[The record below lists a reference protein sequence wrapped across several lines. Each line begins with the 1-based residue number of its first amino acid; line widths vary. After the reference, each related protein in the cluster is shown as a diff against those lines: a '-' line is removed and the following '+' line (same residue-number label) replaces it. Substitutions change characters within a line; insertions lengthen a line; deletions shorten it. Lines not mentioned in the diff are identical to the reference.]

1 MYYKLF
7 VNYKTL
13 DQIMTKKNK
22 KIAFVTGGSKG
33 IGLAI
38 VRKMVAKNYKVI
50 TCGRHNSAWDAALSE
65 TPDLNDVEFIQTD
78 LCNPAQL
85 ENTFK
90 TIKDKYGRLD
100 AAVNNAAVQIIA
112 KGNFIDIPEDTL
124 RRNLNSDLWMPTM
137 CIRKELELMLSA
149 GGSIVNISSIS
160 GIIPTP
166 KAAMYSAAKYGIE
179 GLTKTLALELIEKN
193 IRLNTVAPG
202 VIMTPRWNKRVKP
215 EERKKVFTQ
224 VASEA
229 PIKRFGTP
237 EEVANGVLW
246 LLSDEASYVV
256 GHTLVIDGG
265 ISLRGNV

>member
-1 MYYKLF
+1 M
-7 VNYKTL
+7 
-13 DQIMTKKNK
+13 IEKNK
-22 KIAFVTGGSKG
+22 KTAFVTGGSKG
-33 IGLAI
+33 IGLAV
-38 VRKMVAKNYKVI
+38 VRQLVASGYQVI
-50 TCGRHNSAWDAALSE
+50 TCGRHISTWNDAVTE
-65 TPDLNDVEFIQTD
+65 TPVLEDVEFIKTD
-78 LCNPAQL
+78 LCDSTQL
-85 ENTFK
+85 ENTFQ
-90 TIKDKYGRLD
+90 IVKDKYGRLD
-100 AAVNNAAVQIIA
+100 AAVNNAAVQILA
-112 KGNFIDIPEDTL
+112 KGNFIDIPEDIL
-124 RRNLNSDLWMPTM
+124 RQNLDSDLWMPTM
-137 CIRKELELMLSA
+137 CIRKELELMLPT

-215 EERKKVFTQ
+215 EDRERIFNE

-246 LLSDEASYVV
+246 LLSDKASYVV

>member
-1 MYYKLF
+1 
-7 VNYKTL
+7 
-13 DQIMTKKNK
+13 MTEKSK

-33 IGLAI
+33 IGLAV
-38 VRKMVAKNYKVI
+38 VRQMIASNYQVI
-50 TCGRHNSAWDAALSE
+50 TCGRHSSTWSDAVTK
-65 TPDLNDVEFIQTD
+65 TPTLKDVEFIEAD
-78 LCNPAQL
+78 LCNPVQL
-85 ENTFK
+85 KKTFQF
-90 TIKDKYGRLD
+90 IKDKYGHLD
-100 AAVNNAAVQIIA
+100 AAVNNAAVQILA
-112 KGNFIDIPEDTL
+112 KGDFIDIPEETL
-124 RRNLNSDLWMPTM
+124 HQNLDSDLWMPTM
-137 CIRKELELMLSA
+137 CIKKELKLMLPS

-179 GLTKTLALELIEKN
+179 GLTKTLALELIDKN

-215 EERKKVFTQ
+215 EDRKKIFSE

-246 LLSDEASYVV
+246 LLSDKASYVV

>member
-1 MYYKLF
+1 
-7 VNYKTL
+7 
-13 DQIMTKKNK
+13 
-22 KIAFVTGGSKG
+22 
-33 IGLAI
+33 
-38 VRKMVAKNYKVI
+38 
-50 TCGRHNSAWDAALSE
+50 
-65 TPDLNDVEFIQTD
+65 
-78 LCNPAQL
+78 
-85 ENTFK
+85 
-90 TIKDKYGRLD
+90 
-100 AAVNNAAVQIIA
+100 
-112 KGNFIDIPEDTL
+112 
-124 RRNLNSDLWMPTM
+124 
-137 CIRKELELMLSA
+137 MLPQ

-166 KAAMYSAAKYGIE
+166 QAAMYSAAKYGIE
-179 GLTKTLALELIEKN
+179 GLTKTLALELIDKK

-215 EERKKVFTQ
+215 EDRERIFTE

-237 EEVANGVLW
+237 DEVANGVLW

>member
-1 MYYKLF
+1 
-7 VNYKTL
+7 
-13 DQIMTKKNK
+13 MTEKSK

-33 IGLAI
+33 IGLAV
-38 VRKMVAKNYKVI
+38 VRQMIASNYQVI
-50 TCGRHNSAWDAALSE
+50 TCGRHSSTWSDAVTK
-65 TPDLNDVEFIQTD
+65 TPTLKDVEFIEAD
-78 LCNPAQL
+78 LCNPVQL
-85 ENTFK
+85 KKTFQF
-90 TIKDKYGRLD
+90 IKDKYGHLD
-100 AAVNNAAVQIIA
+100 AAVNNAAVQILA
-112 KGNFIDIPEDTL
+112 KGDFIDIPEDTL
-124 RRNLNSDLWMPTM
+124 HQNLDSDLWMPTM
-137 CIRKELELMLSA
+137 CIKNELKLMLPS

-179 GLTKTLALELIEKN
+179 GLTKTLALELIDKN

-215 EERKKVFTQ
+215 EDRKRIFSE

-246 LLSDEASYVV
+246 LLSDKASYVV